1 MSTLFVCAMGLVAFV
16 IFGGICEAVATLLGL
31 MDPWD
36 LR

>member
-16 IFGGICEAVATLLGL
+16 IFGAVCEAVAIALGI